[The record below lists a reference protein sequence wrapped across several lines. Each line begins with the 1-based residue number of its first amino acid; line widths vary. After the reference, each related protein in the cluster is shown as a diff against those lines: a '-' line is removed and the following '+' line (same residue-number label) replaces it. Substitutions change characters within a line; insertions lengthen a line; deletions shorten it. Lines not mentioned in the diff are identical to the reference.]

1 MNHQAITDRLIGLR
15 AQLQKEIDHLIARHR
30 DDHVQH
36 RDGSKIDEEDLSLLD
51 AQQIALLEARTQQRV
66 HLDDALRR
74 VEEGTY
80 GICEDCDSPI
90 SPARLRA
97 LPFAKRCI
105 TCQEQF
111 ELFEHIIRREDRDDA

>member
-1 MNHQAITDRLIGLR
+1 MDPQAITDRLIGLR

-36 RDGSKIDEEDLSLLD
+36 RDGSRIDDEDLSLQD

-80 GICEDCDSPI
+80 GSCEDCDSPI

-111 ELFEHIIRREDRDDA
+111 ELFEHIIHREDRDDA